1 MSSFGLSY
9 LFATETPTEPPAA
22 ASVLLPGM
30 ETLSVKPA
38 APTGC
43 SMHANKSTLIAFYVA
58 STRHLDLIMASVAP
72 IVKLANKNNNKVTY
86 VVLGIANNAEA
97 VAAVL
102 ETVPRDQRVL
112 LLGASELR
120 YHVGNE
126 TLLREGV
133 LMEFVPDSA
142 GSQDGTW
149 LLPSSGDAC
158 LSLVPRGTMTLL
170 EWKDVINAL
179 DKTGLVLEAPATP
192 HLPFKQL
199 GVASGITATTQRSI
213 PTMQQTREWIV
224 SDAHCWPEPQSY
236 WSEVTSNGTPAWA
249 VSTSCSKMVSALS
262 APPVKL
268 DRQLTHADLQ
278 YDVSLTLASL
288 LSQTPH
294 KFESLKGVIGPIIL
308 AGRDDNEPMR
318 VIEWQTASKDT
329 LVMLLPETYMQIA
342 FADYNNGSDAG
353 TSVPQ
358 WLSSF
363 LCLENKNIIPL
374 KVNGCAAE
382 AEDIVAQMG
391 PRLWRL
397 PSQNESVIDTEA
409 VMQALH
415 RVETVQENLV
425 YTTQQ
430 DARLTQQVE
439 YGKRVS
445 NTTTGT
451 HSVFFTTT
459 PSNDH
464 LTGLRVRWV
473 FAADRPT
480 MPTLDTST
488 DQLEYEHTVRS
499 K

>member
-1 MSSFGLSY
+1 MSY
-9 LFATETPTEPPAA
+9 LFATEPPTETPAA
-22 ASVLLPGM
+22 ASMLLPGM
-30 ETLSVKPA
+30 ETLSMKSA

-43 SMHANKSTLIAFYVA
+43 SMHAGKSTLIAFYVA
-58 STRHLDLIMASVAP
+58 SKRHLDLIMASVAP
-72 IVKLANKNNNKVTY
+72 IVKLAKKNNNKVTY
-86 VVLGIANNAEA
+86 AVLGVADDAEA

-112 LLGASELR
+112 LLGASELK
-120 YHVGNE
+120 YVKNE
-126 TLLREGV
+126 TLLKEGV
-133 LMEFVPDSA
+133 LMQFVPDSA

-158 LSLVPRGTMTLL
+158 LSLVPQGNMTLL
-170 EWKDVINAL
+170 EWKDAINAL
-179 DKTGLVLEAPATP
+179 DKTGLVLEASAASR
-192 HLPFKQL
+192 LPFEQL
-199 GVASGITATTQRSI
+199 GVVSGITATTQKSI

-224 SDAHCWPEPQSY
+224 SDAHCWPDTQSH

-262 APPVKL
+262 VPPVKL

-288 LSQTPH
+288 LSQTSH
-294 KFESLKGVIGPIIL
+294 TFESLKGVIGPVVL
-308 AGRDDNEPMR
+308 AGRDENEPMR
-318 VIEWQTASKDT
+318 VIEWQTASDHA

-353 TSVPQ
+353 TAVPQ

-363 LCLENKNIIPL
+363 LCLENKNVIPL

-391 PRLWRL
+391 PRLFSL

-415 RVETVQENLV
+415 RAETVRENLV

-451 HSVFFTTT
+451 HSVFFTNT